1 LITLR
6 ADLHVHTVLSP
17 CADVEMIPPLIVQ
30 HAVEHG
36 IGLIAIT
43 DHNAT
48 ANIAAV
54 QEAARGTDLVILPGM
69 ELQTSEEVHVLC
81 LFDTLDQVKEWQSIV
96 DRSLPNIPNNIEFF
110 GEQFV
115 VDETG
120 EFIRREERLL
130 LASTNIN
137 IHQAWERVTGLGG
150 LLIPAHINRR
160 ANGLIPMLG
169 FVPSDTPIEMLEI
182 SSHITPFQAISQFP
196 QIAGYPLVQDGDA
209 HFLDDILGVN
219 EFTLQNPNIAELRMA
234 ILGKDELSHHILT
247 NNRSYLT

>member
-1 LITLR
+1 MITLR

-30 HAVEHG
+30 DAVERG

-48 ANIAAV
+48 GNILAV
-54 QEAARGTDLVILPGM
+54 QEATRGTELVVLPGM

-81 LFDTLDQVKEWQSIV
+81 LFDTLEQAREWQSIV
-96 DRSLPNIPNNIEFF
+96 DQSMPNVPNNIDFF

-130 LASTNIN
+130 LTSTSLT
-137 IHQAWERVTGLGG
+137 IHQAWERVTRLGG
-150 LLIPAHINRR
+150 LMIPAHINRR
-160 ANGLIPMLG
+160 ANGLLPVLG
-169 FVPSDTPIEMLEI
+169 LVPLDTPVEILEI
-182 SSHITPFQAISQFP
+182 SSHITPSQAVSQYP
-196 QIAGYPLVQDGDA
+196 QIAGYPLIQDGDA

-219 EFTLQNPNIAELRMA
+219 ELTLQNPTVAEIRLA
-234 ILGKDELSHHILT
+234 ILGKEERSHHILA
-247 NNRSYLT
+247 NNKA